1 MTYYERAVGLAEQG
15 LGKAQGA
22 YSAAKAAAPAAL
34 APTLAKMEA
43 AVQSYS
49 EPVVAKIR
57 EEGPKL
63 MATAEAKVLDARE
76 YAGKVKGEGLAQF
89 QAKREEYL
97 AKVDGLLAE
106 MKASPEKLAPY
117 VEKVKAAVDDAKAH
131 VTALDFSPYVEQIA
145 TAWAALL
152 AKASP
157 AVESVQAYGQ
167 GSFEA
172 AKTGYLKAHDALVAD
187 PRYSA
192 ALSKGAEVLGKAK
205 DQPYVQKAETLAK
218 PYVEM
223 ALANKF
229 VAGLVE
235 KGTPYLSA
243 VVDHLTPPV
252 ED

>member
-1 MTYYERAVGLAEQG
+1 M
-15 LGKAQGA
+15 
-22 YSAAKAAAPAAL
+22 
-34 APTLAKMEA
+34 
-43 AVQSYS
+43 
-49 EPVVAKIR
+49 AKIR

-89 QAKREEYL
+89 QAKRKEYL

-205 DQPYVQKAETLAK
+205 EQPYVQKAETLAK
-218 PYVEM
+218 TYVEM